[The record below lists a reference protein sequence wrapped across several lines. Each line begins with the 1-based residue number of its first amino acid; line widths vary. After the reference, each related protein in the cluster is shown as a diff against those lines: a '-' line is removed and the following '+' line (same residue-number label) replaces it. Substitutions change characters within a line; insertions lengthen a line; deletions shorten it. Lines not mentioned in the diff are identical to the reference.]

1 MKAYKLFSPLNRLD
15 LRRWLQNN
23 HQQVESIWVQIF
35 KKGSGRENITGAD
48 LTEEAL
54 CFGWIDSVPGKIDSE
69 SFKMLLSPRK
79 PGSPWSAINKRRT
92 ASLIKNKQ
100 MTMAGLQKIQA
111 AKKDGSWNRL
121 KSSDALVAPKE
132 LVLAL
137 NKSKKAKTFFESL
150 TPGSK
155 KIILEWIGAAKTEE
169 TKSKRIA
176 ETVRLAKIGVRA
188 NHFRD
193 LKDLKKD
200 PERVTG

>member
-1 MKAYKLFSPLNRLD
+1 
-15 LRRWLQNN
+15 
-23 HQQVESIWVQIF
+23 
-35 KKGSGRENITGAD
+35 
-48 LTEEAL
+48 
-54 CFGWIDSVPGKIDSE
+54 
-69 SFKMLLSPRK
+69 MLLSPRK
-79 PGSPWSAINKRRT
+79 PGSPWSAVNKRRV

-100 MTMAGLQKIQA
+100 MTIAGLKKIQT
-111 AKKDGSWNRL
+111 AKKDGSWTRL

-137 NKSKKAKTFFESL
+137 NKSKKAKAFYESL

-155 KIILEWIGAAKTEE
+155 KIILEWIGSAKTEE

-193 LKDLKKD
+193 LQDLKKVHG
-200 PERVTG
+200 RIKS